1 MQVTKPD
8 GVTVTDAQGCV
19 ALPDWGV
26 LSAEG
31 PDAASFVHAQ
41 LTQDI
46 VHLDAQHARL
56 AAWCTPK
63 GRMLMSAVVWRPE
76 PERCLLALP
85 ASRVA
90 PVLKRL
96 AMYVLRAKVRL
107 RDASSEWAVHGA
119 VGAAVPAVLPDGWWS
134 AHTDDAGRLWARL
147 PAGAGVP
154 RALLLRP
161 TAADAPPCQPLAAQ
175 TWAWLQVMSA
185 VPFVTEPVVEAFVPQ
200 MLNYESV
207 GGVHFQK
214 GCYPGQEVVARSQFR
229 GTLKR
234 RGALLQVDGPV
245 QVGQEV
251 YHPSDTEQPA
261 GVVADAAAQP
271 GTEGVWH
278 AVASL
283 QIAALDGQPL
293 RVGGPQGPAAHVLPL
308 PYPLRDD
315 L

>member
-1 MQVTKPD
+1 MQVTQPD
-8 GVTVTDAQGCV
+8 GVAVSDVQGCL

-31 PDAASFVHAQ
+31 PDAASFLHAQ

-46 VHLDAQHARL
+46 VHLDSQHARL

-76 PERCLLALP
+76 PQRCLLAMP
-85 ASRVA
+85 ASRLE
-90 PVLKRL
+90 PVRKRL
-96 AMYVLRAKVRL
+96 AMFVLRAKVQL
-107 RDASSEWAVHGA
+107 HDASNEWAVHGA
-119 VGAAVPAVLPDGWWS
+119 VGAALPAALAVPNWS
-134 AHTDDAGRLWARL
+134 AHADDAGRLWARL
-147 PAGAGVP
+147 PPGAGVP

-161 TAADAPPCQPLAAQ
+161 AAANPPPCAALS
-175 TWAWLQVMSA
+175 TDWWAWLQVMSA
-185 VPFVTEPVVEAFVPQ
+185 VPFVTEPTVEAFVPQ

-207 GGVHFQK
+207 EGVHFQK

-234 RGALLQVDGPV
+234 RGALLRVDGPV
-245 QVGQEV
+245 EVGHEV
-251 YHPSDTEQPA
+251 YHPSDPEQPA
-261 GVVADAAAQP
+261 GLVADAAPQP
-271 GTEGVWH
+271 GGQGVWH

-283 QIAALDGQPL
+283 QTAAMDGQPL
-293 RVGGPQGPAAHVLPL
+293 RIGSPQGPLAHLLPL